1 MRKGEKQ
8 KQMGGDGGNDGAGER
23 GGDALMS
30 VFLVADTS
38 CGVVLHLATSEDAAQ
53 VETSAFIRV
62 CLYQPRLPGCVGTGT
77 ETHADTLTRI
87 IVRSLSFRPQYDLAA
102 FAQSVLSG

>member
-1 MRKGEKQ
+1 
-8 KQMGGDGGNDGAGER
+8 MGGDDGNDGAGER

-87 IVRSLSFRPQYDLAA
+87 IVRSLPAPLRPLCLC
-102 FAQSVLSG
+102 SVCPLWVGRPP